1 VDFHHCG
8 RDNPRVG
15 GVVETYLRELY
26 EKLPVGVFA
35 VSADDRMLLANDS
48 YRQMTGTGDVEGFLQ
63 RLGSSAARNAWKACR
78 SGGAPIR
85 LDLPAFDQAGRT
97 VWLRWRAIRLDDG
110 TVAGTL
116 SDVTEIEQAREQ
128 AAAASRAKTEFLAN
142 ISHEIR
148 TPMNSIVGMAD
159 LIWDT
164 DLDTVQRKYV
174 GVLREAGDHLLALI
188 SDLLDL
194 SRIEA
199 GELGLERHD
208 FNLREQMDKAV
219 DLVAG
224 RAQRKQLEV
233 HCRVAPEV
241 PQIVV
246 GDPLRLRQVLV
257 NLLVNGVK
265 FTERGEVVVRVEPA
279 QGGRQRFTVSDTGP
293 GIPSEDRER
302 IFRPFEQ
309 ADPRRS
315 GGAGLG
321 LSISRR
327 LVEKMGGRMW
337 VESEPGRGSTFGF
350 EVPLPPAEPTA
361 SRPSL
366 ASLDLRG
373 KKVLVADE
381 NETGRL
387 ILHEMLVGWGA
398 RAEDL
403 ADLDRLTERAADFE
417 LLVLAGKLL
426 DDAAETVRTL
436 RARHPHLAIVLIVS
450 EVRPGDDERQHE
462 LGIAALLLKPVR
474 RRELLDALRG
484 ALAQER
490 STRPS
495 PPALPPLEI
504 LLADD
509 SEDNRFL
516 VRAFLPGHQLDEV
529 QDGRAAVEK
538 AASRHYD
545 LILMDLEMPQLD
557 GISAIRQIRARE
569 RETGAPPVAIL
580 ALTAHVLP
588 EDVVRVR
595 EAGADGHVG
604 KPLRQPALLEAI
616 AEVTRIPPA
625 ERVRVE
631 VTPTV
636 AALVPGFLANRDKDV
651 RTARAA
657 LKRRDYHGLWVLAHT
672 MKGLGASYGFDGIS
686 DIGAMLE
693 KAAMAHDDAGVAKAI
708 EALESYL
715 GRVEYAVAS

>member
-1 VDFHHCG
+1 VDNRPVDFPKAG
-8 RDNPRVG
+8 RDNSRVAS
-15 GVVETYLRELY
+15 VDAYIRELY

-35 VSADDRMLLANDS
+35 ISADGRMLLANDGF
-48 YRQMTGTGDVEGFLQ
+48 RQLAGGGEVEALVS
-63 RLGSSAARNAWKACR
+63 RLGAPARDAWEACR
-78 SGGAPIR
+78 ARGEPIR
-85 LDLPAFDQAGRT
+85 LDLSSTDQAGRA

-148 TPMNSIVGMAD
+148 TPMNSIVGVAD
-159 LIWDT
+159 LLWDT
-164 DLDTVQRKYV
+164 DLDTGQRKYV

-188 SDLLDL
+188 NDLLDL

-219 DLVAG
+219 DLVAE
-224 RAQRKQLEV
+224 RAQKKRLEV

-241 PQIVV
+241 PHVVV

-257 NLLVNGVK
+257 NLLVNAVK
-265 FTERGEVVVRVEPA
+265 FTERGEVIARVEPA
-279 QGGRQRFTVSDTGP
+279 GDRLRFTVSDTGP
-293 GIPSEDRER
+293 GIAPENRER

-309 ADPRRS
+309 AAPRLS

-337 VESEPGRGSTFGF
+337 VESELGHGSSFGF
-350 EVPLPPAEPTA
+350 EVPLPAASPAA

-366 ASLDLRG
+366 GSFDLRG
-373 KKVLVADE
+373 LRALIADD

-398 RAEDL
+398 RVEDL
-403 ADLDRLTERAADFE
+403 ADLGHLEGEFA
-417 LLVLAGKLL
+417 LLVMAEKQLS
-426 DDAAETVRTL
+426 DAAETVEKL
-436 RARHPHLAIVLIVS
+436 RARFPGLAVVVIVS
-450 EVRPGDDERQHE
+450 EVRPGDDERQRE
-462 LGIAALLLKPVR
+462 LGVKALLLKPVR
-474 RRELLDALRG
+474 RRELLEALRG
-484 ALAQER
+484 ALPQER
-490 STRPS
+490 
-495 PPALPPLEI
+495 PAPRQAVAPLRI

-516 VRAFLPGHQLDEV
+516 VRAFLEGSGHQLDVVE
-529 QDGRAAVEK
+529 DGRAAVEK
-538 AASRHYD
+538 SAEKAYD
-545 LILMDLEMPQLD
+545 LILMDLEMPLLD
-557 GISAIRQIRARE
+557 GLSAIRQIRARE
-569 RETGAPPVAIL
+569 HERGTPPVAIL
-580 ALTAHVLP
+580 TLTAHARP
-588 EDVVRVR
+588 EDVERVR
-595 EAGADGHVG
+595 QAGADGHVG
-604 KPLRQPALLEAI
+604 KPLRQAALLAAI
-616 AEVTRIPPA
+616 AEATRIPPA
-625 ERVRVE
+625 ARVRVQ

-657 LKRRDYHGLWVLAHT
+657 LKRHDYHGLWVLAHT

-686 DIGAMLE
+686 DIGALLE
-693 KAAMAHDDAGVAKAI
+693 KAALAHDDAGVVRAI
-708 EALESYL
+708 ESLESYL